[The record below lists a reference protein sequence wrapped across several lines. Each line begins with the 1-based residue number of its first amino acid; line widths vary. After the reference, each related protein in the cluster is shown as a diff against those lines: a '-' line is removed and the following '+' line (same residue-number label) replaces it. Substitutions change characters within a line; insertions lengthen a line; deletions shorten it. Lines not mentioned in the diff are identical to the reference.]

1 MRKAERLFQLT
12 NFIRVKQPVT
22 AKQISEELSI
32 SVRTVYRYI
41 DDLSVSGIPVYG
53 TTGIGYKLDEHFEL
67 PPLNLTESELEA
79 LMLGVDMVCRWTGD
93 EFSRSAKSLS
103 HKIEAALPTKLK
115 NTHHRKLH
123 VPMYLDSNKVKGMWE
138 TVHFS
143 ISENI
148 ALMIEYQDLN
158 NEYSTRTIYPLGLFF
173 WGGKWTVGSWC
184 TLRENYRDFRLDR
197 IIMIKNQDKYVQTK
211 VINFNSYVA
220 SFD

>member
-79 LMLGVDMVCRWTGD
+79 LMLGVDMVCRWTGN

-103 HKIEAALPTKLK
+103 HKIEAALPAKLQ
-115 NTHHRKLH
+115 NENHPKLH
-123 VPMYLDSNKVKGMWE
+123 VPSYPDTAKINDIWE
-138 TVHFS
+138 IVHFS
-143 ISENI
+143 ISEDI
-148 ALMIEYQDLN
+148 SLMIEYQALN

-197 IIMIKNQDKYVQTK
+197 IINIKKQDKYDQTK
-211 VINFNSYVA
+211 IINFNSYVA

>member
-12 NFIRVKQPVT
+12 NFIRAKQPVT
-22 AKQISEELSI
+22 AKQISEELGI

-79 LMLGVDMVCRWTGD
+79 LMLGVDMVCRWTGND
-93 EFSRSAKSLS
+93 FSRSAKSLS
-103 HKIEAALPTKLK
+103 HKIEAALPAKLQK
-115 NTHHRKLH
+115 ENHPKLH
-123 VPMYLDSNKVKGMWE
+123 VPSYPDTAKINDIWE
-138 TVHFS
+138 IVHFS
-143 ISENI
+143 ISEDI
-148 ALMIEYQDLN
+148 SLMIEYQALN

-197 IIMIKNQDKYVQTK
+197 IINIKKQDKYAQTK
-211 VINFNSYVA
+211 IINFNSYVA